1 MAYGLTRIHT
11 TQSQHH
17 KNQIFEEMKE
27 TEKIINQI
35 VDWSREEGTDRA
47 SVVIMADLTSKNV
60 DLLCYGT
67 SNDIARLVTH
77 WMKSDKLT
85 ARDIYVAACLY
96 AHKHIEAKER
106 KKINAAASAIAAED
120 E

>member
-1 MAYGLTRIHT
+1 
-11 TQSQHH
+11 
-17 KNQIFEEMKE
+17 MKE

-35 VDWSREEGTDRA
+35 EEWSRAEGTDRA

-60 DLLCYGT
+60 DWLCYGT
-67 SNDIARLVTH
+67 SKDMARLVTH
-77 WMKSDKLT
+77 WMESDETT

-96 AHKHIEAKER
+96 AHKHIGAKER
-106 KKINAAASAIAAED
+106 KKINDVASAIASED

>member
-1 MAYGLTRIHT
+1 
-11 TQSQHH
+11 
-17 KNQIFEEMKE
+17 MKE
-27 TEKIINQI
+27 TEKIFNQI
-35 VDWSREEGTDRA
+35 EEWSRADGTDRA
-47 SVVIMADLTSKNV
+47 SVVIMADVTTKDV

-67 SNDIARLVTH
+67 SKDLASLASH

-96 AHKHIEAKER
+96 AHKHIGAKER
-106 KKINAAASAIAAED
+106 KKINDVASAIAAED

>member
-1 MAYGLTRIHT
+1 
-11 TQSQHH
+11 
-17 KNQIFEEMKE
+17 MKE

-35 VDWSREEGTDRA
+35 EEWSKADGTDRA

-67 SNDIARLVTH
+67 STDLGRLVTH
-77 WMKSDKLT
+77 WMEQDKAT
-85 ARDIYVAACLY
+85 ARTIYAAACLY

-106 KKINAAASAIAAED
+106 KRINAAASAIAEKED

>member
-1 MAYGLTRIHT
+1 
-11 TQSQHH
+11 
-17 KNQIFEEMKE
+17 MKE

-35 VDWSREEGTDRA
+35 EDWSRADDTDRA
-47 SVVIMADLTSKNV
+47 SVVIMADLTTNGV
-60 DLLCYGT
+60 DMLSYGT
-67 SNDIARLVTH
+67 SKDIARLVTH
-77 WMKSDKLT
+77 WMNSDKLT

-106 KKINAAASAIAAED
+106 KRINAAASAIAEKKD

>member
-1 MAYGLTRIHT
+1 MANWLTRIHT

-17 KNQIFEEMKE
+17 KNQIFEDMKE
-27 TEKIINQI
+27 TEKIIDQI
-35 VDWSREEGTDRA
+35 EKWSREEGTDRA
-47 SVVIMADLTSKNV
+47 SVVIMADLPSKNV

-67 SNDIARLVTH
+67 SKDMARLASH
-77 WMKSDKLT
+77 WMKSDKMT

-96 AHKHIEAKER
+96 AHKHIGAKER
-106 KKINAAASAIAAED
+106 KKINDAASAIAEAD

>member
-1 MAYGLTRIHT
+1 M
-11 TQSQHH
+11 
-17 KNQIFEEMKE
+17 EE

-35 VDWSREEGTDRA
+35 EDWSRADGTDRA

-67 SNDIARLVTH
+67 SKDMASLVAH
-77 WMKSDKLT
+77 WMKSDKTT
-85 ARDIYVAACLY
+85 ARDIYIAACLY
-96 AHKHIEAKER
+96 AHKHIKAKER
-106 KKINAAASAIAAED
+106 KKINDAASAIAAEY

>member
-1 MAYGLTRIHT
+1 
-11 TQSQHH
+11 
-17 KNQIFEEMKE
+17 MKE

-35 VDWSREEGTDRA
+35 EKWAREEGTDRA
-47 SVVIMADLTSKNV
+47 SVVIMADLTSNKV

-67 SNDIARLVTH
+67 SKDRERLASL
-77 WMKSDKLT
+77 WLKSDKTT

-96 AHKHIEAKER
+96 AHKHIGAKER
-106 KKINAAASAIAAED
+106 KKINDAASAIAEAD

>member
-1 MAYGLTRIHT
+1 M
-11 TQSQHH
+11 
-17 KNQIFEEMKE
+17 EE
-27 TEKIINQI
+27 TEKIIDQI
-35 VDWSREEGTDRA
+35 EKWAREEGTDRA

-67 SNDIARLVTH
+67 SKDMASLVSH

-96 AHKHIEAKER
+96 AHKHIKAKER
-106 KKINAAASAIAAED
+106 DKINAAASAIAAED
-120 E
+120 K